1 MIFPR
6 RGGPSS
12 RTSPHFRSRLIRISR
27 DSWVSKL
34 PGIRLFL
41 NLLLLL
47 ALLLVFSIGS
57 RAQDVC
63 VLLKGSVVIA
73 QDSSNTFLGKITNS
87 FDSESVFNEFGTY
100 GNDFSS
106 KSIWNQFSTFGN
118 EFNGNSP
125 FNKLSSSP
133 PMIIKGGKI
142 IGYLSANKS
151 IRGSISPNL
160 LKALCKDEL

>member
-12 RTSPHFRSRLIRISR
+12 RTSSHFRSRLIRISLN
-27 DSWVSKL
+27 SWVRKL
-34 PGIRLFL
+34 PSIRLFL

-47 ALLLVFSIGS
+47 ALLLVFRIGA

-63 VLLKGSVVIA
+63 VLLMGSVVIA

-87 FDSESVFNEFGTY
+87 FDSESIFNEFGTY
-100 GNDFSS
+100 GNDFSG

-125 FNKLSSSP
+125 FNRLSSSP
-133 PMIIKGGKI
+133 PMIIKAGKV